1 MHVEDVMSKIQLVSA
16 IGDGPALQRDRWYA
30 PLGCIWV
37 GNYLRS
43 RGHEVEIL
51 DGQVL
56 SEEEILSRL
65 RAPIIGVGHFVN
77 SVHVADRIARAAS
90 EMGSTVIYGGQ
101 AATPL
106 ACQILE
112 RNTDV
117 DFVVRYDGEK
127 AMDMLANRVDGKET
141 DLATIPNLA
150 YRDHG
155 KVRLTRPDK
164 VDLETLPFP
173 DRRIPGIQMERL
185 IRNFALYG
193 SEEKLG
199 CIRPT
204 NAYTRKGCPRR
215 APGLGCSFCAR
226 TDMSVR
232 SRSVE
237 QAYKEYRHLV
247 AEFGSDYICDDSD
260 TWIHEEWLSGLRTIV
275 DKNGDIGAKLR
286 VYGDVRDINERT
298 AALLRELGV
307 DAVLVG
313 MESGDE
319 DVLRLNGKPM
329 RQGRMLKAAELLGRN
344 GVKLCDAYVLGL
356 IGESEGSIMRTLDFA
371 SRVQSL
377 CETQITYWN
386 LVLPLPGS
394 PIWDRMMAD
403 PRLFSKYGHEYVF
416 DTEELRRDFIGSFC
430 NLGQYGYD
438 QLVEIR
444 DGMLASASV
453 APGEY
458 LR

>member
-1 MHVEDVMSKIQLVSA
+1 MTKVQLVSTVA
-16 IGDGPALQRDRWYA
+16 DGPGLQEDRWYA
-30 PLGCIWV
+30 PLGCVWV

-51 DGQVL
+51 DAQVL
-56 SEEEILSRL
+56 DEEEILSRL
-65 RAPIIGVGHFVN
+65 NAPLVGIAHFIN
-77 SVHVADRIARAAS
+77 SIHAADRIARAAS
-90 EMGSTVIYGGQ
+90 EMGSTVVYGGQ

-112 RNTDV
+112 RNADV
-117 DFVVRYDGEK
+117 DFVVRHDGEK
-127 AMDMLANRVDGKET
+127 AMEMLARFIDGEVM

-150 YRDHG
+150 YREHG
-155 KVRLTRPDK
+155 ETRHTK
-164 VDLETLPFP
+164 REEVDLETLPFP
-173 DRRIPGIQMERL
+173 DRRIPGVQMERL
-185 IRNFALYG
+185 IRNFISHG
-193 SEEKLG
+193 SEEKFG
-199 CIRPT
+199 CERPS

-215 APGLGCSFCAR
+215 GPGFGCSFCAR
-226 TDMSVR
+226 TDLTVR
-232 SRSVE
+232 SKGAE
-237 QAYKEYRHLV
+237 QAYEEYRHLV
-247 AEFGSDYICDDSD
+247 TECGVDYICDDSD
-260 TWIHEEWLSGLRTIV
+260 TWIHVDWLRSLRASI
-275 DKNGDIGAKLR
+275 DKHGEIGAKLR
-286 VYGDVRDINERT
+286 VYGDVRDINEET
-298 AALLRELGV
+298 AALLRHVGV

-319 DVLRLNGKPM
+319 EVLRLNGKPM
-329 RQGRMLKAAELLGRN
+329 RQERMLKAAELLGRN

-356 IGESEGSIMRTLDFA
+356 IGESDGSIMRTLDFA
-371 SRVQSL
+371 NRVRSL

-444 DGMLASASV
+444 DGVLASASV
-453 APGEY
+453 GPGEY
-458 LR
+458 VR